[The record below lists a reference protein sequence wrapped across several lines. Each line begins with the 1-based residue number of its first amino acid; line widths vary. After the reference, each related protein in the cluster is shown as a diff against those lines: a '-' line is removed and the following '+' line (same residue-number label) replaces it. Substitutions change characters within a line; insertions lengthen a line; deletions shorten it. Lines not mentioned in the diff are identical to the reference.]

1 MGPTAKAT
9 ATMEPAIQLICDRK
23 MTHFE
28 LQNSAKDATL
38 AENVLLWNLKRRTNS
53 ADRKPEPLAHLYR
66 DPLGPVISPY
76 QLGNRKNKPLELNKS
91 YRTTEVL

>member
-1 MGPTAKAT
+1 
-9 ATMEPAIQLICDRK
+9 

-28 LQNSAKDATL
+28 LQNSAKGATL
-38 AENVLLWNLKRRTNS
+38 AENLLLWSLKRKPNS
-53 ADRKPEPLAHLYR
+53 ADRKPGALTYLYR

-76 QLGNRKNKPLELNKS
+76 QLGNQKNKPLALNKS